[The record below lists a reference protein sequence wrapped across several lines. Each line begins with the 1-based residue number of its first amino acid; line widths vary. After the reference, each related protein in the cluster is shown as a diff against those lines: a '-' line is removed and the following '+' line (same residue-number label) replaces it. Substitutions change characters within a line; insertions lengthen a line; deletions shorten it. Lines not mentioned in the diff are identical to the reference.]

1 MVGGDFKKAGFVVTS
16 QAWLPCQNCD
26 SLFLPLIV
34 SLSSE
39 VNGNKHWK
47 GSYCMMGPILHGV
60 S

>member
-1 MVGGDFKKAGFVVTS
+1 MVGGEFKKAGFVVTS

-39 VNGNKHWK
+39 VNGAKHWK
-47 GSYCMMGPILHGV
+47 G
-60 S
+60 